1 MKTKINIIGT
11 EYTILEQFETEE
23 PLTAVEV
30 LEVLVGEYTSGKYDE
45 IFGCNPHFAEL
56 TSRFTPA
63 EIVQKVTEWKRKQDN
78 KIKITEDMIA
88 DALDEKYGIGNWGRE
103 E

>member
-11 EYTILEQFETEE
+11 ECTILEQFETEE
-23 PLTAVEV
+23 PLSAEEV

-45 IFGCNPHFAEL
+45 IFGCDPCFVVL
-56 TSRFTPA
+56 TSKFTPT
-63 EIVQKVTEWKRKQDN
+63 EIVQKVTEWKRKQD
-78 KIKITEDMIA
+78 KQIRVTEDMIA